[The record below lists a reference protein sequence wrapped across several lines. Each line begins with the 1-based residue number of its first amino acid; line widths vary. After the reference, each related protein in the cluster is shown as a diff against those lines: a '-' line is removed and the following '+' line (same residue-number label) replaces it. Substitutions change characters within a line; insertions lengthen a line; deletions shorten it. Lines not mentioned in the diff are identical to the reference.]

1 MSGRARDSPIKQP
14 YFKTNLIVII
24 SCSLWSAAA
33 LAGALSF
40 STTNFVMWWRTAL
53 LHNLKLSP
61 SLSLCPAPVVSRS
74 RPLHHLCSSTTHR
87 LLLPI
92 NWNQNNCKKI
102 GCAQSI
108 YTAVNLQSK
117 MAPVISPGQDI
128 SSAVS
133 EWIEKNDVMVFSK
146 TTCPFCIKL
155 KKIFKEK
162 RIEFVSVELNTMG
175 EDGVK
180 IQEELLKT
188 SGQKTVPNVFVRGK
202 HIGEKKI

>member
-1 MSGRARDSPIKQP
+1 
-14 YFKTNLIVII
+14 
-24 SCSLWSAAA
+24 
-33 LAGALSF
+33 
-40 STTNFVMWWRTAL
+40 
-53 LHNLKLSP
+53 
-61 SLSLCPAPVVSRS
+61 
-74 RPLHHLCSSTTHR
+74 
-87 LLLPI
+87 
-92 NWNQNNCKKI
+92 
-102 GCAQSI
+102 
-108 YTAVNLQSK
+108 
-117 MAPVISPGQDI
+117 MAPVINPGQDI

-202 HIGEKKI
+202 HIGGKKIWLA

>member
-1 MSGRARDSPIKQP
+1 
-14 YFKTNLIVII
+14 
-24 SCSLWSAAA
+24 
-33 LAGALSF
+33 
-40 STTNFVMWWRTAL
+40 MWWRPAL

-61 SLSLCPAPVVSRS
+61 SLPLCHSAPIVKLS
-74 RPLHHLCSSTTHR
+74 RPLYHLCSSSTHR
-87 LLLPI
+87 LLLPQ
-92 NWNQNNCKKI
+92 NWNRYNSQKI

-108 YTAVNLQSK
+108 STAVKLQSI

-128 SSAVS
+128 SSAVT

-155 KKIFKEK
+155 KKIFKGK
-162 RIEFVSVELNTMG
+162 RIDFVSVELNTMG

-180 IQEELLKT
+180 IQEELLKR